1 MKRIGRYLIGKT
13 RASIS
18 YKWQGREEEI
28 DGYTDSDWAGCR
40 ETGKS
45 TSGGV
50 LMIGG
55 HFIKGWSKT
64 QNSIALSS
72 AEAELIAMAKLSAEA
87 LGLIS
92 LARDLGEEKIGKVWA
107 DSSAAIAIVNRLGA
121 GKLRH
126 IHIGSLWIQ
135 EVQKDRRLKFHKV
148 AGVANCADLMT
159 KNIATEVGE
168 GHRACLGIHFAEGRS
183 IAAPTLSS
191 LLEGQAIWEM

>member
-1 MKRIGRYLIGKT
+1 
-13 RASIS
+13 
-18 YKWQGREEEI
+18 
-28 DGYTDSDWAGCR
+28 
-40 ETGKS
+40 
-45 TSGGV
+45 
-50 LMIGG
+50 MIGG

-159 KNIATEVGE
+159 KNVARQTREV
-168 GHRACLGIHFAEGRS
+168 HM
-183 IAAPTLSS
+183 S
-191 LLEGQAIWEM
+191 LDGVVFTMPPVEAVARENYCKTDRGWQKSNDKTYQKRGASLD

>member
-1 MKRIGRYLIGKT
+1 METPGEELKKYEKDEDEELLEEGRSTIFRKIAARCNYISADRPDIMYSVKEVCRGMAKPTVGGWKKLKRIGRYLIGKT

-40 ETGKS
+40 ATGKS

-55 HFIKGWSKT
+55 NFIKVWSKT

-92 LARDLGEEKIGKVWA
+92 LARDLGEEKIGKVTP
-107 DSSAAIAIVNRLGA
+107 
-121 GKLRH
+121 
-126 IHIGSLWIQ
+126 
-135 EVQKDRRLKFHKV
+135 VQQL
-148 AGVANCADLMT
+148 
-159 KNIATEVGE
+159 
-168 GHRACLGIHFAEGRS
+168 
-183 IAAPTLSS
+183 P
-191 LLEGQAIWEM
+191 

>member
-1 MKRIGRYLIGKT
+1 
-13 RASIS
+13 
-18 YKWQGREEEI
+18 
-28 DGYTDSDWAGCR
+28 
-40 ETGKS
+40 
-45 TSGGV
+45 
-50 LMIGG
+50 MIGG

-92 LARDLGEEKIGKVWA
+92 LARDPGQEKVGKVWA
-107 DSSAAIAIVNRLGA
+107 DSSAVIAIVRRLGA

-135 EVQKDRRLKFHKV
+135 EIEKDRRLKFHKV

-159 KNIATEVGE
+159 KNVARQTRGVHMNFIGQAVKVGRAE
-168 GHRACLGIHFAEGRS
+168 AGLQLTRGAGHRENDQMPKF
-183 IAAPTLSS
+183 
-191 LLEGQAIWEM
+191 